1 MVGHE
6 YIGMKSASLL
16 VQRFVQPVQ
25 VSVIVFF
32 AKEAGFAVVSALD
45 DVQGYAIKVNTGT
58 TGHEQTIAENPSL
71 APLIKRFVV
80 YYSC

>member
-6 YIGMKSASLL
+6 HIGVMGTSHL

-45 DVQGYAIKVNTGT
+45 GVQGYAIEVNTGT
-58 TGHEQTIAENPSL
+58 TGHDQTIAENPSL
-71 APLIKRFVV
+71 ARMPL
-80 YYSC
+80 S